1 MFWRRR
7 RLLLLRT
14 LGRFLPRLPH
24 HLRTRDLL
32 WRLSL
37 RTLFVPRLHWRWSL
51 FAFNLLR
58 HALHF
63 GARGFSLHL
72 LLRAATYS
80 LTLRLLSL
88 LLSLRLLR
96 YTLRLLHLELLFSL
110 LLLELLRLPP
120 RVLVAL
126 SSLGSKLCYLL
137 FTRSILLVAG
147 RIYR

>member
-96 YTLRLLHLELLFSL
+96 YTLR
-110 LLLELLRLPP
+110 
-120 RVLVAL
+120 VLVAL